1 MAEILTTEKI
11 YCIEDA
17 HTNSKSASNQH
28 TNDLNINSV
37 AAGRHTEGY
46 QCYGFFKFAPSGVPD
61 NAVIVSAVMGGRVYN
76 DLLDKVM
83 SLTARPCSAAW
94 TDTEIGYRTMPT
106 SAGVSDQ
113 VQLGEGGSRFESD
126 ITAIAQAW
134 FGGGFAYENGLYITS
149 SEAKSYKRIYS
160 ETASDSNKP
169 YIRLTYYV
177 PASTP
182 TTDKTTVEIAEG
194 AQISIA
200 TNRMSADYTHS
211 LRPPHPWRDFSA
223 LSAPVADR

>member
-1 MAEILTTEKI
+1 MAEILTTGKI

-149 SEAKSYKRIYS
+149 SEAKS
-160 ETASDSNKP
+160 
-169 YIRLTYYV
+169 
-177 PASTP
+177 
-182 TTDKTTVEIAEG
+182 
-194 AQISIA
+194 
-200 TNRMSADYTHS
+200 
-211 LRPPHPWRDFSA
+211 
-223 LSAPVADR
+223 